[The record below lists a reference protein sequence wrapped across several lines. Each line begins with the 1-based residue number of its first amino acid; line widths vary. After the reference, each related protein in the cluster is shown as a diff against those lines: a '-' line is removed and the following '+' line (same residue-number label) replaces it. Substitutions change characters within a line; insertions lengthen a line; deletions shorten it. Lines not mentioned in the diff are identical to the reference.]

1 MILVQIAGEVT
12 DIANES
18 GLFNMDMFDKLSKK
32 FFIKLLIDLLSVLTL
47 IRLIYYPIYKQRDLF
62 FPFVTFNIVIYM
74 LSFFLNKMEASSG
87 AALGLFVVF
96 SMLRY
101 RTEDIS
107 IKDMTYLFICIALG
121 LINAISKGNWIEI
134 SILNLIVLII
144 TYLMDGKLL
153 MKREVSKVIMYE
165 NIDLI
170 KNEKKDEMMEDIRN
184 RTGINIHRYA
194 IQKIDFLKDAAQ
206 IRVFYYEE

>member
-1 MILVQIAGEVT
+1 
-12 DIANES
+12 
-18 GLFNMDMFDKLSKK
+18 
-32 FFIKLLIDLLSVLTL
+32 
-47 IRLIYYPIYKQRDLF
+47 
-62 FPFVTFNIVIYM
+62 M

-134 SILNLIVLII
+134 VILNLIVLII
-144 TYLMDGKLL
+144 TYLLEGKLL

-165 NIDLI
+165 NIELI
-170 KNEKKDEMMEDIRN
+170 KADRNEEMLADIRN
-184 RTGINIHRYA
+184 RTGINVHRYA

-206 IRVFYYEE
+206 VRIFYHEE